1 VNARIRP
8 VTLIQPGAGWF
19 DLDLHGV
26 WHNRELLWQLILR
39 ELRVRYKQA
48 ALGVAWAI
56 LQPAFTVLI
65 FTIIFGVFARFQS
78 TGSLPY
84 PLFVLAGV
92 LPWTYFAEAL
102 RRSVTGLVTNSELVR
117 KIYFPRLVVPLAGV
131 GSPIADF
138 GLGLV
143 LLLGL
148 MVWYGVAPGW
158 SLLTLPLWTLATLA
172 LALSLGLW
180 LSPLNVRYRDITQT
194 IPFIIQV
201 WMFATPIAYPL
212 SMVPEKWR
220 TLYSLNPMV
229 GIIEGFRWSL
239 LGTAQ
244 PDIRAVTIAIALIAV
259 SLPAGLV
266 YFRRM
271 ERSFADVI

>member
-1 VNARIRP
+1 MTVGDRP
-8 VTLIQPGAGWF
+8 VTMLRPAKGWF
-19 DLDLHGV
+19 DLALPAV
-26 WHNRELLWQLILR
+26 WRNHELLWQLTLR
-39 ELRVRYKQA
+39 ELKIRYKQA

-56 LQPAFTVLI
+56 LQPLFTVLI
-65 FTIIFGVFARFQS
+65 FTVIFGRFARFPS
-78 TGSLPY
+78 GGMPY
-84 PLFVLAGV
+84 PLFVVAGV

-102 RRSVTGLVTNSELVR
+102 RRSATGLVTNSDLVR
-117 KIYFPRLVVPLAGV
+117 KVYFPRLVIPLAGV
-131 GSPIADF
+131 ASPIADF
-138 GLGLV
+138 GFGLL

-148 MVWYGVAPGW
+148 MIWHGAAPTW

-180 LSPLNVRYRDITQT
+180 LGPLNVRYRDIMHTLPFVTQ
-194 IPFIIQV
+194 I
-201 WMFATPIAYPL
+201 WMFATPVAYPL

-239 LGTAQ
+239 LGTGQ
-244 PDIRAVTIAIALIAV
+244 PDLRAVTIALVLIAAALL
-259 SLPAGLV
+259 SGLI

>member
-1 VNARIRP
+1 MTVGDRP
-8 VTLIQPGAGWF
+8 VTMLRPAKGWF
-19 DLDLHGV
+19 DLALPAV
-26 WHNRELLWQLILR
+26 WRNHELLWQLTLR
-39 ELRVRYKQA
+39 ELKIRYKQA

-56 LQPAFTVLI
+56 LQPLFTVLI
-65 FTIIFGVFARFQS
+65 FTVIFGRFARFPS
-78 TGSLPY
+78 GGMPY
-84 PLFVLAGV
+84 PLFVVAGV

-102 RRSVTGLVTNSELVR
+102 RRSATGLVTNSDLVR
-117 KIYFPRLVVPLAGV
+117 KVYFPRLVIPLAGV
-131 GSPIADF
+131 ASPIADF
-138 GLGLV
+138 GFGLL

-148 MVWYGVAPGW
+148 MIWHGAAPTW

-180 LSPLNVRYRDITQT
+180 LGPLNVRYRDIMHTLPFVTQ
-194 IPFIIQV
+194 I
-201 WMFATPIAYPL
+201 WMFATPVAYPL
-212 SMVPEKWR
+212 SIVPEKWR

-239 LGTAQ
+239 LGTGQ
-244 PDIRAVTIAIALIAV
+244 PDLRAVTIALVLIAAALL
-259 SLPAGLV
+259 SGLI